1 MHNNFKADTD
11 NKLYKWEEKMIKTEK
26 IYKCTY
32 FYDKEGS
39 EEKRELA
46 KNETHCNKFVY
57 DGKTVKCY
65 IDVLKE
71 YYNLVSVNDGTGWK
85 HPVKFIE
92 NVLKEE

>member
-1 MHNNFKADTD
+1 
-11 NKLYKWEEKMIKTEK
+11 MIIATK
-26 IYKCTY
+26 IYECKY
-32 FYDKEGS
+32 FYDKEEGG
-39 EEKRELA
+39 KRELA
-46 KNETHCNKFVY
+46 TNKTSCDKFVY

-92 NVLKEE
+92 NILREEE